1 MNYIWSG
8 LFIISFIFAYLSG
21 NLQETLSAGL
31 AGATEATTVLLSFAG
46 IMCFWSGILKIA
58 ASCGAVAFCERL
70 LSPVI
75 RRLFP
80 KTKNRT
86 HITAN
91 IIANLLGLG
100 NAATPAGLSAMGE
113 LDRENGKSPTPSH
126 EMSRFIVRNTASLQ
140 LFPTT
145 IIGLLSAA
153 GARNPFSVIPLI
165 WISSALSLLAAL
177 IAETFLP
184 GGGEQK

>member
-1 MNYIWSG
+1 
-8 LFIISFIFAYLSG
+8 
-21 NLQETLSAGL
+21 
-31 AGATEATTVLLSFAG
+31 
-46 IMCFWSGILKIA
+46 
-58 ASCGAVAFCERL
+58 
-70 LSPVI
+70 
-75 RRLFP
+75 
-80 KTKNRT
+80 
-86 HITAN
+86 
-91 IIANLLGLG
+91 
-100 NAATPAGLSAMGE
+100 MGE
-113 LDRENGKSPTPSH
+113 LDRENGKKPTPSH
-126 EMSRFIVRNTASLQ
+126 EMSRFIVMNTASLQ

>member
-8 LFIISFIFAYLSG
+8 LFIISFIFAYLGG

-31 AGATEATTVLLSFAG
+31 AGAAEATTVLLSFAG

-58 ASCGAVAFCERL
+58 ERSGAVAFCEKL
-70 LSPVI
+70 LSPLI
-75 RRLFP
+75 QRLFP
-80 KTKNRT
+80 KTNNRT
-86 HITAN
+86 HITSN

-113 LDRENGKSPTPSH
+113 LDKENEKKPTPSH
-126 EMSRFIVRNTASLQ
+126 EMSRFIVMNTASLQ

-153 GARNPFSVIPLI
+153 GAKNPFSVIPLI

-177 IAETFLP
+177 IAETFLSR
-184 GGGEQK
+184 GGEQK